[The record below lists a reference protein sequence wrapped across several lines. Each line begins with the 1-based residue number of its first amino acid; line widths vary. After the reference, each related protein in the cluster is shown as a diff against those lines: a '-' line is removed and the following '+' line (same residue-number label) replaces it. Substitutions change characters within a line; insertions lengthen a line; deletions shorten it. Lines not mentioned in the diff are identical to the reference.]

1 MLDAAV
7 TEFARHGFHAAG
19 MDEIAARAGVSKPMV
34 YLYLG
39 SKEELFTACLHREGT
54 RLMQAIVDAVTP
66 ADADRRYPP
75 DEQLWRGLEAFF
87 TFVDAHRDG
96 WAVLYREA
104 RGVSGFSGDLAAMRE
119 RMVDALA
126 GLLARAVAVQGRPA
140 SPTDLRAMAY
150 ALVGAAEST
159 ADWFVDLEH
168 ADPGAAATRLMNL
181 LWLGSR
187 SLLHGETWL
196 PPSAG

>member
-7 TEFARHGFHAAG
+7 AEFARHGFHAAS
-19 MDEIAARAGVSKPMV
+19 MDEIAARAGISKPMV

-54 RLMQAIVDAVTP
+54 RLMRLIVDAITP
-66 ADADRRYPP
+66 ADPDLRYPP

-87 TFVDAHRDG
+87 GFVDGNRDG

-119 RMVDALA
+119 RMVEAVA
-126 GLLARAVAVQGRPA
+126 ELLARAVDAEGRQA
-140 SPTDLRAMAY
+140 SATDLRAMAY

-159 ADWFVDLEH
+159 ADWFVDRER
-168 ADPGAAATRLMNL
+168 ADPSAAATRLMNL

-196 PPSAG
+196 PPS